1 MAKTYKNKLIFPLL
15 ALIALII
22 APKAF
27 SELLERCN
35 TKFCIRYRNSIER
48 SKSENEKWDFKKER
62 IESGWHVI
70 DKDVINAD
78 KYLFNYLST
87 ESWGLPGGYIESIN
101 QDTLFGTNGRGEV
114 FLYSFSQNKFK
125 LVSSNLHDIYKEQMF
140 EKYVKPPFGKVGQ
153 FGIKDIYLD
162 REKKYMYASV
172 TKNISG
178 DGCYGMAIYKAN
190 LKNLDFQNV
199 EKSFYMKFKEY
210 FQTSICNRNFNGHR
224 TGGRI
229 KKYKDQIIFTVG
241 DLAISLKK
249 ENSGAIIPKN
259 KENIIGQ
266 VLSINEKGEST
277 LISSG
282 HRNPQGLEIVGD
294 RIFVTEH
301 GPQGGDEI
309 NLIKNIKRDSEMN
322 NPKKNKNY
330 GWPLYVYGFS
340 YQDTLKFKFP
350 HEGDFID
357 PIHYF
362 TPSIGISEITYY
374 ENNHFP
380 FWNKKLILTSLNYSS
395 IYIMDF
401 DQKNEMFK
409 SVEKIPIGHR
419 IRDIETLPNGEIV
432 LITDDQKIIKL
443 KRSKNDTINVES
455 KVLYKYK

>member
-1 MAKTYKNKLIFPLL
+1 MAKTDKNKIIFPLL
-15 ALIALII
+15 ALIAIVL
-22 APKAF
+22 APKVF
-27 SELLERCN
+27 SEILERCN

-48 SKSENEKWDFKKER
+48 SKADGEKWNFKKER
-62 IESGWHVI
+62 IVSGWHVI

-78 KYLFNYLST
+78 KYLFDYLSRET
-87 ESWGLPGGYIESIN
+87 WGLPGGYIESIN
-101 QDTLFGTNGRGEV
+101 QDILFGTNGRGEV

-125 LVSSNLHDIYKEQMF
+125 VVNSNLHDIYKEQMF
-140 EKYVKPPFGKVGQ
+140 EKYVKLPFGQVGQ

-162 REKKYMYASV
+162 REKQDMFASI
-172 TKNISG
+172 TKNVSG

-190 LKNLDFQNV
+190 LNKLDFQNV
-199 EKSFYMKFKEY
+199 DKFFYMKFKEY
-210 FQTSICNRNFNGHR
+210 FQTTICNRNFNGHR

-241 DLAISLKK
+241 DLGISLNK
-249 ENSGAIIPKN
+249 ENSGAIIPK
-259 KENIIGQ
+259 KKKNIIGQ
-266 VLSINEKGEST
+266 VLSINEKGESS

-282 HRNPQGLEIVGD
+282 HRNPQGLEILGD
-294 RIFVTEH
+294 RILVTEH

-309 NLIKNIKRDSEMN
+309 NLIKMN

-340 YQDTLKFKFP
+340 YQDTLRFRFP

-362 TPSIGISEITYY
+362 TPSIGISEITLYD
-374 ENNHFP
+374 NNHFP
-380 FWNKKLILTSLNYSS
+380 FWNNKLILTSLNYSS

-401 DQKNEMFK
+401 DQKDEMFK

-432 LITDDQKIIKL
+432 IITDDQKIIKL
-443 KRSKNDTINVES
+443 KRSRKDTIS
-455 KVLYKYK
+455 FDSTDLYKYK